1 MNTIVEERELVNTN
15 EKLRLGWI
23 GTGRMGYEMAARLAQ
38 GGGDVTVWN
47 RTRAKAEPLTGHGAK
62 IATSLADLAA
72 CDIVFCMVSTWDD
85 VRQVVA
91 GPNGLLSGKGKLPR
105 MVVECSSISLEGS
118 AELRALLEEHGVELL
133 AAPVSGNAK
142 VIKAGKLSFVCSGPK
157 AAYDAA
163 LPYLRMIAPAA
174 SYVGEG
180 ELARIVK
187 ICHNVF
193 LGVVTQSLAEIT
205 VLAQKAGVPR
215 HAFLEFLNQSVM
227 GSVFTRYKTPA
238 FVKLDFKVTFT
249 PYLLRKDLDLG
260 LDAGRRYGVPMP
272 LASITRDTLQTL
284 IGRGMTDED
293 FAKLLVL
300 EAEASGLKLE
310 PENVPVNDGL

>member
-1 MNTIVEERELVNTN
+1 VTTEPNL
-15 EKLRLGWI
+15 KLGWI

-47 RTRAKAEPLTGHGAK
+47 RTRAKAEPLTRHGAK

-118 AELRALLEEHGVELL
+118 AELRALLEERGVELL

-205 VLAQKAGVPR
+205 VLAQNAGVPR

-310 PENVPVNDGL
+310 PENVPVSDGL

>member
-1 MNTIVEERELVNTN
+1 MNTIVEEPELANTN
-15 EKLRLGWI
+15 KKLKLGWI

-47 RTRAKAEPLTGHGAK
+47 RTRAKAEPLTRHGAK
-62 IATSLADLAA
+62 IATSLPDLAA

-118 AELRALLEEHGVELL
+118 AELRALLNERGVELL

-193 LGVVTQSLAEIT
+193 LGVITQSLAEIT

-215 HAFLEFLNQSVM
+215 HAFLDFLNQSVM

-238 FVKLDFKVTFT
+238 LVNLDFKVTFT

-260 LDAGRRYGVPMP
+260 LDAGRRYGVILPSCWCSRPRHRVSSSSRKMF
-272 LASITRDTLQTL
+272 R
-284 IGRGMTDED
+284 
-293 FAKLLVL
+293 
-300 EAEASGLKLE
+300 
-310 PENVPVNDGL
+310 